1 MNNSE
6 YFSYDA
12 LGLAE
17 LVRTKQISSI
27 ELLEVAIDLTEKLDP
42 KLNAVPIK
50 HFELARENL
59 KNNTNSGIFYGV
71 PFLLKDLNNYLKGT
85 VTSGGSRVLEN
96 ITADHTS
103 ELVKRTL
110 DSGLNIF
117 GKTNSPE
124 LGLTVTTEPVLY
136 GPTRNPWD
144 LDRSSGG
151 SSGGASSAVAA
162 GIIPMA
168 QASDGGGSIRIPA
181 SCCGLFG
188 LKPTRA
194 RTPLGP
200 VSLEGWGGQSIFH
213 CVSVSVRDSAALLD
227 VTSGPE
233 KGAPYRSAYQEK
245 SFLEQINIEPGNLK
259 IGYLK
264 DSSISVDED
273 VEEVMNS
280 TIDLCQKLGHSVES
294 TKINFS
300 SEEISLA
307 IITIIS
313 SNVSYAVKSQSD
325 QTGREVS
332 NEYFENVTLQMAEN
346 GNNFSAS
353 DYVNAI
359 KINHR
364 LGQELEKMFEQ
375 YDVLLSPVL
384 ASPPVK
390 IGTIDMNTNDMKT
403 YVERLTKYSPFTG
416 IFNQSGQPSMSVP
429 LFRTKDNLP
438 VGSMFSA
445 AFGNENLLFSLAGQ
459 LEQAQP
465 WVKSLN
471 VMREILLETI

>member
-17 LVRTKQISSI
+17 LVRTKQISTS
-27 ELLEVAIDLTEKLDP
+27 ELLEVAIALTEKLDP

-59 KNNTNSGIFYGV
+59 KNNTDSGIFNGV

-96 ITADHTS
+96 ILADHTS

-259 IGYLK
+259 IGYLE

-273 VEEVMNS
+273 VKEVMNS

-364 LGQELEKMFEQ
+364 LGQELEKMFDQ

-471 VMREILLETI
+471 VMREKLLETI

>member
-1 MNNSE
+1 MKDLE
-6 YFSYDA
+6 YFSHDA

-17 LVRTKQISSI
+17 LVRTKQISSS
-27 ELLEVAIDLTEKLDP
+27 ELLDVAIGLTEKLDP

-59 KNNTNSGIFYGV
+59 KNQIDSGIFKGV

-96 ITADHTS
+96 ITSDHTS

-200 VSLEGWGGQSIFH
+200 LSLEGWGGQSIFH

-227 VTSGPE
+227 VTSGHE
-233 KGAPYRSAYQEK
+233 RGAPYRSAHQEK
-245 SFLEQINIEPGNLK
+245 SFLEQINIDPGNLK
-259 IGYLK
+259 IGYLE
-264 DSSISVDED
+264 DSSILVDQE
-273 VEEVMNS
+273 VKEVMNS

-313 SNVSYAVKSQSD
+313 SNVAYAVKSQSD
-325 QTGREVS
+325 LTGREVS
-332 NEYFENVTLQMAEN
+332 NEFFENVTLQMAEN

-364 LGQELEKMFEQ
+364 LGQELEKMFDH

-390 IGTIDMNTNDMKT
+390 IGTIDMNTKDMKT

-416 IFNQSGQPSMSVP
+416 VFNQSGQPSMSVP
-429 LFRTKDNLP
+429 LFRTKNNLP

-445 AFGNENLLFSLAGQ
+445 SFGNENLLFSLAGQ

-465 WVKSLN
+465 WAESLN
-471 VMREILLETI
+471 DMRKILLETI

>member
-27 ELLEVAIDLTEKLDP
+27 ELLEVAIALTEKLDP

-59 KNNTNSGIFYGV
+59 KNNTDSGLFNGV

-136 GPTRNPWD
+136 GPTRNPWN

-259 IGYLK
+259 IGYLE

-273 VEEVMNS
+273 VKEVMNS

-364 LGQELEKMFEQ
+364 LGQELEKMFDQ

>member
-1 MNNSE
+1 MNNLE

-17 LVRTKQISSI
+17 LVRTKQISSS
-27 ELLEVAIDLTEKLDP
+27 ELLEVAIALTEKLDP
-42 KLNAVPIK
+42 RLNAVPIK

-59 KNNTNSGIFYGV
+59 KNKVDTGIFNGV

-103 ELVKRTL
+103 ELVKRTI

-136 GPTRNPWD
+136 GPTRNPWN

-200 VSLEGWGGQSIFH
+200 ASLEGWGGQSIFH

-227 VTSGPE
+227 ATSGHE
-233 KGAPYRSAYQEK
+233 KGAPYRSAHQEK
-245 SFLEQINIEPGNLK
+245 NFLEQINIEPGNLK
-259 IGYLK
+259 IGYLE
-264 DSSISVDED
+264 DSSIAIDEE
-273 VEEVMNS
+273 VKEVMNS
-280 TIDLCQKLGHSVES
+280 TIDLCQKLGHSVER

-307 IITIIS
+307 IVTIIS
-313 SNVSYAVKSQSD
+313 SNVAYAVNSQSN

-364 LGQELEKMFEQ
+364 LGQELEKMFDQ

-384 ASPPVK
+384 ASPPVN

-416 IFNQSGQPSMSVP
+416 VFNQSGQPSMSVP

-465 WVKSLN
+465 WTKSLN
-471 VMREILLETI
+471 VMREMLLETI

>member
-27 ELLEVAIDLTEKLDP
+27 ELLEVAIALTEKLDP

-59 KNNTNSGIFYGV
+59 KNNTDSGIFNGV

-259 IGYLK
+259 IGYLE

-273 VEEVMNS
+273 VKEVMNS

-364 LGQELEKMFEQ
+364 LGQELEKMFDQ

-465 WVKSLN
+465 WVKPLN

>member
-17 LVRTKQISSI
+17 LVRTKQISST
-27 ELLEVAIDLTEKLDP
+27 ELLEVAIALTEKLDP

-59 KNNTNSGIFYGV
+59 KNNTDSGIFNGV

-259 IGYLK
+259 IGYLE

-273 VEEVMNS
+273 VKEVMNS

-364 LGQELEKMFEQ
+364 LGQELEKMFDQ

-459 LEQAQP
+459 LERAQP
-465 WVKSLN
+465 WSESLN
-471 VMREILLETI
+471 DMREILLKTI

>member
-1 MNNSE
+1 MNNLE

-17 LVRTKQISSI
+17 LVRTKQISSS
-27 ELLEVAIDLTEKLDP
+27 ELLEVAIALTEKLDP
-42 KLNAVPIK
+42 RLNAVPIK

-59 KNNTNSGIFYGV
+59 KNKVDTGIFNGV

-103 ELVKRTL
+103 ELVKRTI

-136 GPTRNPWD
+136 GPTRNPWN

-200 VSLEGWGGQSIFH
+200 ASLEGWGGQSIFH

-259 IGYLK
+259 IGYLE

-273 VEEVMNS
+273 VKEVMNS

-364 LGQELEKMFEQ
+364 LGQELEKMFDQ

-465 WVKSLN
+465 WAKSLN
-471 VMREILLETI
+471 VMREMLLETI

>member
-1 MNNSE
+1 MNDLE

-17 LVRTKQISSI
+17 LVRTKQISSS
-27 ELLEVAIDLTEKLDP
+27 ELLEIAIGLTEKLDP

-59 KNNTNSGIFYGV
+59 KNNTDSGIFNGV

-259 IGYLK
+259 IGYLE

-273 VEEVMNS
+273 VKEVMNS

-364 LGQELEKMFEQ
+364 LGQELEKMFDQ